1 VLRYTVSVRTDLRV
15 NVVARL
21 TLTLRHTTYSYRY
34 SSPSHHVSLCFHIKE
49 RNILLFSWLF
59 LPALVGDLMIT
70 HVVLAKLNDR
80 SAENIESTRVLLRSL
95 SGRIP
100 SLRFLEVGKDLTR
113 SEGSYDVALI
123 AKFDDLEGL
132 NTYRLHPIHVPVSAK
147 LKELAASTVVVDYQ
161 SD

>member
-1 VLRYTVSVRTDLRV
+1 
-15 NVVARL
+15 
-21 TLTLRHTTYSYRY
+21 
-34 SSPSHHVSLCFHIKE
+34 
-49 RNILLFSWLF
+49 
-59 LPALVGDLMIT
+59 MIT